1 MSSDKKR
8 YGVEIYKKTYSFGM
22 GLIEVINSLKIQQT
36 SSFSTHRKEKI
47 APMIAE

>member
-1 MSSDKKR
+1 VIKK
-8 YGVEIYKKTYSFGM
+8 GMAWKFIKKTYSFGM